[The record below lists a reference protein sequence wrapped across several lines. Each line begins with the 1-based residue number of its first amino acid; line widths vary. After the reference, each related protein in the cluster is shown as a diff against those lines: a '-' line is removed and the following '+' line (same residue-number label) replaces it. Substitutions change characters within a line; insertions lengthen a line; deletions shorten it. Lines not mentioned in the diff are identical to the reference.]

1 MRKYPERVENYT
13 TAFLVTSAL
22 ILFMAFLTLAATK
35 GLVWVLLTAAMMET
49 GLRLRE
55 AKLRNR

>member
-1 MRKYPERVENYT
+1 MRKYPKRVENYT

-22 ILFMAFLTLAATK
+22 ILFMAFLTLAAIK

-49 GLRLRE
+49 ALRLRE

>member
-1 MRKYPERVENYT
+1 MRQYPKRVENYT

-22 ILFMAFLTLAATK
+22 ILFMAFLTLAAIK
-35 GLVWVLLTAAMMET
+35 GLVWVLLTAAMMEA

-55 AKLRNR
+55 AKLRTR

>member
-1 MRKYPERVENYT
+1 MRKYPKRVENYT

-22 ILFMAFLTLAATK
+22 ILFMAFLTLAAIK

-49 GLRLRE
+49 AMRLRE